1 MLLKDYKTRELIYK
15 GIMSLCIR
23 INNDTKDLNTRLSIP
38 ECINEIKNHSN
49 VDKILNSNIVSER
62 DFFDIKVLV
71 IDYKE
76 D

>member
-15 GIMSLCIR
+15 GIMGLCIR
-23 INNDTKDLNTRLSIP
+23 INNDTKDLNTKLSIP
-38 ECINEIKNHSN
+38 ECINEIKNHPN
-49 VDKILNSNIVSER
+49 VNKILNSNIVGER
-62 DFFDIKVLV
+62 DFFDTKVLV